1 MCGCVFHVYEYAS
14 KRVFIFSVYMCV
26 RVFVLCITFV
36 LFVRMFTCMRVYVNV
51 SIQAYCTMRFLVQR
65 FMYVYVFV
73 CLCVC
78 VMHYMCFVCMYVY
91 MHACIHE
98 CEHTDIPYYA
108 FPSAQIYVCS
118 CVLVFVRVYVY
129 L

>member
-1 MCGCVFHVYEYAS
+1 VCGCVFHVYEYAS

-65 FMYVYVFV
+65 FMYVYV

-78 VMHYMCFVCMYVY
+78 VFVCLCYALYVFCLY
-91 MHACIHE
+91 VCLHAC
-98 CEHTDIPYYA
+98 
-108 FPSAQIYVCS
+108 
-118 CVLVFVRVYVY
+118 VYT
-129 L
+129 